1 MFWYS
6 VVMESIPSFS
16 LLPQQTI
23 SGQEE
28 STHGFSG
35 SVHYFELHQNQPCM
49 ECVALQ
55 EEYSFNEEKAFSNDI
70 FPFPDEKNVSL
81 CYQKVFRLNIH

>member
-1 MFWYS
+1 VNSMFWYS

-35 SVHYFELHQNQPCM
+35 SVHYF
-49 ECVALQ
+49 
-55 EEYSFNEEKAFSNDI
+55 
-70 FPFPDEKNVSL
+70 
-81 CYQKVFRLNIH
+81 